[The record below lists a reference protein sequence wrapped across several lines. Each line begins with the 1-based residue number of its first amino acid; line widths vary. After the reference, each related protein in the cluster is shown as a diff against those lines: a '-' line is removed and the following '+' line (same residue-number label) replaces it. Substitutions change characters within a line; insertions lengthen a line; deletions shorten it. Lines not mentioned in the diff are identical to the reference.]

1 MMLATANRFGVVTRR
16 RVLSGAGA
24 AALAGTLPFRSAHAA
39 EALVATMYGGEME
52 RGWRRNVV
60 DPFEKRFNAAVTIAT
75 GTSLDN
81 LAKMRAQKNDPQI
94 DVVCMDPI
102 AAIPAANEGLY
113 EELDRSRIPVIDDL
127 YDWAVSKYHLSWL
140 SVYYGLCYNTKK
152 IKEPTSWNDL
162 WNPAYKGHVIFPD
175 ISNGGSTLMM
185 HVFNT
190 IAGGDTNRNEVK
202 AGWERVKSLK
212 PQILTFWTSHDQV
225 AQLLSQGD
233 AWIAPWPT
241 DRLLTLKA
249 QGAPVGIVIPKEGV
263 PFSQS
268 EIGIAKGSKHRELAE
283 KYINFALSPE
293 QQKKNSETIWIG
305 PTNKKVQLAPELAK
319 DLGVNP
325 PPGTVRIP
333 VPDWGRIAAY
343 REEWINWWNREIRG

>member
-1 MMLATANRFGVVTRR
+1 MIVTRSRLGIVTRR
-16 RVLSGAGA
+16 QTLLSASAAVLAGA
-24 AALAGTLPFRSAHAA
+24 LPFRFARAA
-39 EALVATMYGGEME
+39 EELVVTMYGGEME

-60 DPFEKRFNAAVTIAT
+60 DPFEDQFDAAVTIAT

-81 LAKMRAQKNDPQI
+81 LAKMRAQRDDPQI

-102 AAIPAANEGLY
+102 GAIPAANEGLY
-113 EELDRSRIPVIDDL
+113 EELDPSRIPVIADL
-127 YDWAVSKYHLSWL
+127 YDWAVNKYHLSWL
-140 SVYYGLCYNTKK
+140 SVYYGLCYNTEK
-152 IKEPTSWNDL
+152 IKEPPTSWEDL
-162 WNPAYKGHVIFPD
+162 WNPAYKEHVIFPD

-190 IAGGDTNRNEVK
+190 IAGGDTNNNDVE
-202 AGWERVKSLK
+202 AGWQKVKSLK

-268 EIGIAKGSKHRELAE
+268 EIGIAKGTKHKELAE
-283 KYINFALSPE
+283 QYINFALAPE

-305 PTNKKVQLAPELAK
+305 PTNKKVELDPELAK

-333 VPDWGRIAAY
+333 VPDYGKIAAY
-343 REEWINWWNREIRG
+343 REEWIEWWNREIRG